1 MEKLI
6 YLPQYPQIQIITSA
20 LVLQREAKI
29 YFDDFENNKYELHFP
44 IIYDFRQCVEAA
56 FISRRFKFN
65 VHDKINFAV
74 FRVEN
79 SDWISNFI
87 SDSDGVYGERQNDF
101 QHYIIFESIDTRIEI
116 LATQQPKL
124 LKLDSFHQKH

>member
-6 YLPQYPQIQIITSA
+6 YLPQYPQIQMITSV
-20 LVLQREAKI
+20 LVQQREVKI

-44 IIYDFRQCVEAA
+44 IVYDFRQCIEEA
-56 FISRRFKFN
+56 FISRKFEVN
-65 VHDKINFAV
+65 VNDEINFAV
-74 FRVEN
+74 FSIEN
-79 SDWISNFI
+79 SDWINNFI
-87 SDSDGVYGERQNDF
+87 SATDGVYGESPNDF

-124 LKLDSFHQKH
+124 LKLDSFHQKY